1 MIVIEWIEAR
11 DTPQAIHCPAAKRLA
26 DAWRREFEGS
36 VTGVGSAETQCVH
49 NACGSRVNARKRREE
64 EEGAALDVASDG

>member
-1 MIVIEWIEAR
+1 
-11 DTPQAIHCPAAKRLA
+11 
-26 DAWRREFEGS
+26 